1 MTDHDRDNPITC
13 EFVGAQPPEHPN
25 GDSTVSSTPI
35 PEKLI
40 RTVTG
45 AYLMALRQGHLHAA
59 LGLMTQLA
67 DSYGLVAVRGLAAE
81 LAMNLHG
88 RCPSRFR
95 TAFGGANLSALAPAA
110 DDDALTTLDV
120 TSKTNRL
127 MGRGQ
132 VTAAD
137 LEDTEVQMRV
147 TETVRR
153 AVQAA
158 LNTAAGQSSS
168 AAAAQLGALT
178 TPRELSAAVALLTNA
193 LRAVLP

>member
-1 MTDHDRDNPITC
+1 MTDHDWDNPITC

-25 GDSTVSSTPI
+25 RENTVSSTAL

-40 RTVTG
+40 RTVTD
-45 AYLMALRQGHLHAA
+45 AYLIALRQGDLHAA
-59 LGLMTQLA
+59 LGLMMQLA
-67 DSYGLVAVRGLAAE
+67 NTNGLVAVRGLAAE
-81 LAMNLHG
+81 LAMDLHTH
-88 RCPSRFR
+88 CPPRFR

-120 TSKTNRL
+120 ASKTNRL

-147 TETVRR
+147 TETVRH

-158 LNTAAGQSSS
+158 LNAAAGQSSS

-178 TPRELSAAVALLTNA
+178 TPRELSAAVALLTNG

>member
-1 MTDHDRDNPITC
+1 MTDHDWDNLITC
-13 EFVGAQPPEHPN
+13 EFVSAQPPERPDREN
-25 GDSTVSSTPI
+25 TVSSTAL

-40 RTVTG
+40 RTVTD
-45 AYLMALRQGHLHAA
+45 AYLIALRRGDLCAA

-67 DSYGLVAVRGLAAE
+67 NTYGLVAVRGLAAE
-81 LAMNLHG
+81 LAMELHIH
-88 RCPSRFR
+88 CPPRFR

-120 TSKTNRL
+120 ASKTNRL
-127 MGRGQ
+127 MERGQ

-147 TETVRR
+147 TETVRH

-158 LNTAAGQSSS
+158 LNAVAGHSHS
-168 AAAAQLGALT
+168 AAAAQLGSLS
-178 TPRELSAAVALLTNA
+178 TPRELSAAVALLTNG
-193 LRAVLP
+193 LRVVLL

>member
-1 MTDHDRDNPITC
+1 
-13 EFVGAQPPEHPN
+13 
-25 GDSTVSSTPI
+25 
-35 PEKLI
+35 
-40 RTVTG
+40 
-45 AYLMALRQGHLHAA
+45 
-59 LGLMTQLA
+59 MTQLA
-67 DSYGLVAVRGLAAE
+67 NSYGLVAVRDRAAE
-81 LAMNLHG
+81 LAMDLHAH
-88 RCPSRFR
+88 CPSRFR

-120 TSKTNRL
+120 ASKTNRL

-147 TETVRR
+147 TETVRH

-158 LNTAAGQSSS
+158 LNTATTEGSWAV
-168 AAAAQLGALT
+168 AAQLGSLT
-178 TPRELSAAVALLTNA
+178 TPRELSAAVALLTNG

>member
-1 MTDHDRDNPITC
+1 MTDHDWDNPITC

-25 GDSTVSSTPI
+25 GENIVSSTAL

-40 RTVTG
+40 RTVTA
-45 AYLMALRQGHLHAA
+45 AYVIALRRGDLHAA

-67 DSYGLVAVRGLAAE
+67 DRYGLVAVRGLAAE
-81 LAMNLHG
+81 LAMDLHIH
-88 RCPSRFR
+88 CPSRFR

-120 TSKTNRL
+120 ASKTNRL

-147 TETVRR
+147 TETVRH

-158 LNTAAGQSSS
+158 LNAAAGQSSS
-168 AAAAQLGALT
+168 ATAAQLGALT
-178 TPRELSAAVALLTNA
+178 TPRELSAAVALLTNG

>member
-1 MTDHDRDNPITC
+1 MTDHDWHYPITG
-13 EFVGAQPPEHPN
+13 EFAYAQPPEHPN
-25 GDSTVSSTPI
+25 GENSVSSAAI

-40 RTVTG
+40 HAVTD
-45 AYLMALRQGHLHAA
+45 AYLIALRQGDLHAA
-59 LGLMTQLA
+59 LGLMAQLA
-67 DSYGLVAVRGLAAE
+67 NTYGLVAVRDLAAE
-81 LAMNLHG
+81 LAMNLHTH
-88 RCPSRFR
+88 CPSRFR

-120 TSKTNRL
+120 ASKTNRL

-147 TETVRR
+147 TETVRH

-158 LNTAAGQSSS
+158 LNAAAGQSSS

-178 TPRELSAAVALLTNA
+178 TPRELSAAVALLTNG

>member
-13 EFVGAQPPEHPN
+13 EFAGAQPPEHPN
-25 GDSTVSSTPI
+25 RENTVSSTAI

-40 RTVTG
+40 RTVTD
-45 AYLMALRQGHLHAA
+45 AYLIALRQGDLHAA
-59 LGLMTQLA
+59 LGLMMQLA
-67 DSYGLVAVRGLAAE
+67 NTYGLVAVRGLAAE
-81 LAMNLHG
+81 LTMNLHTH
-88 RCPSRFR
+88 CPSRFR

-120 TSKTNRL
+120 ASKTNRL

-147 TETVRR
+147 TETVRHV
-153 AVQAA
+153 VQAA
-158 LNTAAGQSSS
+158 LNDAAGQSSS
-168 AAAAQLGALT
+168 AAAAQLDALT
-178 TPRELSAAVALLTNA
+178 TPRELSATVALLTNG

>member
-1 MTDHDRDNPITC
+1 MTDHDWDNPTTC
-13 EFVGAQPPEHPN
+13 EFAGAQPPEHPN
-25 GDSTVSSTPI
+25 RENTVSSTAI
-35 PEKLI
+35 PENLI
-40 RTVTG
+40 STVTD
-45 AYLMALRQGHLHAA
+45 AYLIALRQGDLHAA

-67 DSYGLVAVRGLAAE
+67 NTYGLAAVRGLAAE
-81 LAMNLHG
+81 LTMNLHTH
-88 RCPSRFR
+88 CPSRFR

-120 TSKTNRL
+120 ASRTNRL

-147 TETVRR
+147 TETVRHV
-153 AVQAA
+153 VQAA
-158 LNTAAGQSSS
+158 LNAAAGHSRS
-168 AAAAQLGALT
+168 AAATQLGALT
-178 TPRELSAAVALLTNA
+178 TPRELSAAVALLTNG

>member
-1 MTDHDRDNPITC
+1 MTDHDWDNPITC
-13 EFVGAQPPEHPN
+13 EFVGVQPTAPPN
-25 GDSTVSSTPI
+25 GEDTVSSIAI

-40 RTVTG
+40 RAITD
-45 AYLMALRQGHLHAA
+45 AYLAALRQGVLHAA

-67 DSYGLVAVRGLAAE
+67 NTYGLVAVRGLAAE
-81 LAMNLHG
+81 LAMDLHTH
-88 RCPSRFR
+88 CPSRFR
-95 TAFGGANLSALAPAA
+95 TAFGSANLSALAPVAG
-110 DDDALTTLDV
+110 DDALTTLDV
-120 TSKTNRL
+120 ASKTNRL

-147 TETVRR
+147 TETVRH

-158 LNTAAGQSSS
+158 LNAAAGQSSS
-168 AAAAQLGALT
+168 AAAAQMEALT
-178 TPRELSAAVALLTNA
+178 TPRELSAAVALLTNG

>member
-1 MTDHDRDNPITC
+1 MTDHDWDNPITC
-13 EFVGAQPPEHPN
+13 EFAGAQLPEHTN
-25 GDSTVSSTPI
+25 GENGVSSSAI

-40 RTVTG
+40 RAVTD
-45 AYLMALRQGHLHAA
+45 AYLMALRQGDLHAA
-59 LGLMTQLA
+59 LRLMAQLA
-67 DSYGLVAVRGLAAE
+67 NTYGLVAVRGLAAE
-81 LAMNLHG
+81 LAMDLHTH
-88 RCPSRFR
+88 CPPRFR

-120 TSKTNRL
+120 ASKTNRL

-147 TETVRR
+147 TETVRH

-158 LNTAAGQSSS
+158 LNAAAGQSSS

-178 TPRELSAAVALLTNA
+178 TPRELSAAVSLLTNG